1 MKTAM
6 QEFKEWYNSYINENG
21 SSPSD
26 WDVNYFISHIFE
38 PKEKEQIYDAFK
50 IGVIEGLGMESNSLG
65 FDANEEIYYNQTY
78 KK

>member
-1 MKTAM
+1 M
-6 QEFKEWYNSYINENG
+6 QELLDELDLCKIVEKHNFFMVKYIIEQCL
-21 SSPSD
+21 
-26 WDVNYFISHIFE
+26 E
-38 PKEKEQIYDAFK
+38 KEKEQIKDAFK